1 MHIASIMH
9 IAPIMHI
16 GVSDGLQKRKVD
28 ISTAYW
34 NKNKGK
40 DTLNKVKGVKKLN
53 SKFCLKLKR

>member
-1 MHIASIMH
+1 MHIAL
-9 IAPIMHI
+9 IMHI

-28 ISTAYW
+28 TYQTAYW
-34 NKNKGK
+34 NENKGI